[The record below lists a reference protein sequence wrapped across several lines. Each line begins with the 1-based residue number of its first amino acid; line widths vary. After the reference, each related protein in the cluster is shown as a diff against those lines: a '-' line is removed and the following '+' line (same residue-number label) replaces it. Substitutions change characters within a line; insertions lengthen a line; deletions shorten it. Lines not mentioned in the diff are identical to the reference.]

1 MSKRSKSTI
10 YKPSAK
16 RSGGVWVAEIYP
28 TSVSTFYH
36 RSVLGMVL
44 YDVSGPRR
52 IVNVDGEYSS
62 ANISHS
68 RNELVRRFL
77 AGSAEWMLLIDSDM
91 SFDPDLI
98 DGLLFNASPD
108 RAPIVGGLCF
118 GINDEVMFPTLYH
131 LVKDEDGQ
139 LATVKHQGP
148 VPESTMYQVAATGA
162 ACLLVHRS
170 VLEAVEAHGFNR
182 TFPWFQET
190 EMFGRPCGEDFTFCL
205 RAGQL
210 GFPVY
215 VNTAVEVGHHKS
227 HILTAAKYRAQLE
240 EASP

>member
-1 MSKRSKSTI
+1 MASKSTI
-10 YKPSAK
+10 RKPSAK
-16 RSGGVWVAEIYP
+16 HSGGVWVASVYP

-36 RSVLGMVL
+36 RSFLGMVL
-44 YDVSGPRR
+44 YDTGGPRR

-62 ANISHS
+62 ANISHA

-77 AGSAEWMLLIDSDM
+77 AGSAAWLLLIDSDM
-91 SFDPDLI
+91 NFDPDLV
-98 DGLLFNASPD
+98 DALLHNASPD

-118 GINDEVMFPTLYH
+118 GINDDVLFPTLYH
-131 LVKDEDGQ
+131 LIKDDDDQ

-148 VPESTMYQVAATGA
+148 IPENTMFQVAATGA

-170 VLEAVEAHGFNR
+170 VLEAVEAHGFNQ
-182 TFPWFQET
+182 TFPWFQEM

-227 HILTAAKYRAQLE
+227 SLLTAAKYRAQIE
-240 EASP
+240 EASK